1 MYSVAEIIRTI
12 KEQYM
17 SAGHYGID
25 LLFIW
30 LFLLIALSEKKN
42 RKIKNVTTYLYM
54 FLFVGLC
61 PISAYYIMGEHTG
74 RESFFEFFLSF
85 PVLVIILL
93 SIEMVYSRIETVSKR
108 IMLCVGLLLI
118 AFAYVFPRFDNSWLS
133 MRFNHLGID
142 GDVIKIVKELDE
154 RESGAVLATSSFSKE
169 AKQYPSKLI
178 YEEGTA
184 ELEANPG
191 RTVKEVFCDLAENDF
206 IEYIVLDE
214 LNDDEPFMEENG
226 FDLIREEGEFSV
238 YYKEAPSCKITEY
251 ASASGNQAMFYTIE
265 DKHDHLIIIDGG
277 WTSDAEQVWK
287 VIEEHNKIV
296 DAWIITHPD
305 PDHIGAFNEIMSS
318 EKRLDIKIGKIYVPD
333 VNYEIFSKEA
343 NWWDGLKEYE
353 QFMELS
359 KDWDNVVEVKA
370 GDSVEHFNLTFDF
383 YNSYSNRVEGAD
395 AINDGSLMFEVHGEK
410 ESMLFCADVGIRM
423 SEKLIEQWG
432 DKLKAD
438 YIQMGHHGNGGLN
451 EAFYRLVAPRV
462 AISDAPEWLFHPAEG
477 TPYDSVQ
484 KTAIMESM
492 GAQVLYYA
500 TAPNI
505 IRLK

>member
-1 MYSVAEIIRTI
+1 MAEIIRTI

-17 SAGHYGID
+17 SAGNYGID

-74 RESFFEFFLSF
+74 RESFFEFFLSL

-93 SIEMVYSRIETVSKR
+93 SIEIVYSKMENVSKR
-108 IMLCVGLLLI
+108 IMLCAGLLLI
-118 AFAYVFPRFDNSWLS
+118 MFAYVFPRFDNSWLS
-133 MRFNHLGID
+133 MRFNYLGID

-154 RESGAVLATSSFSKE
+154 RETESVLAISSFSKE
-169 AKQYPSKLI
+169 ARQYPSKLI
-178 YEEGTA
+178 YEEGVT
-184 ELEANPG
+184 ELETNPG
-191 RTVKEVFCDLAENDF
+191 RTVKEVFCDLAENEF

-214 LNDDEPFMEENG
+214 INDDESYMEEQG
-226 FDLIREEGEFSV
+226 FSLITTEGKFSL
-238 YYKEAPSCKITEY
+238 YYKAAPSCIITEY
-251 ASASGNQAMFYTIE
+251 ASVSGNQAMLYTIE
-265 DKHDHLIIIDGG
+265 DKDNHLILIDGG
-277 WTSDAEQVWK
+277 WTNDAEQVWK

-296 DAWIITHPD
+296 DVWIITHPD

-318 EKRLDIKIGKIYVPD
+318 EKRFDISIGKIYVPD
-333 VNYEIFSKEA
+333 VNYESFAQEA

-353 QFMELS
+353 LFMELS
-359 KDWDNVVEVKA
+359 KDWGNVIEVKV
-370 GDSVEHFNLTFDF
+370 GDSVEHSNLIFDF

-395 AINDGSLMFEVHGEK
+395 AINDGSLMFEVHGKE
-410 ESMLFCADVGIRM
+410 ESMLFCADVGASM

-438 YIQMGHHGNGGLN
+438 YIQMAHHGNGGLN
-451 EAFYRLVAPRV
+451 EAFYRLVAPRI

-505 IRLK
+505 IKLK